1 MGRDCDRDLCFRAK
15 VDLVMLTVSFVREL
29 MIKKTIL

>member
-1 MGRDCDRDLCFRAK
+1 MGRDCDRDLSFHAK
-15 VDLVMLTVSFVREL
+15 VDLAMLTVSFVREL